1 MKKRSTITF
10 FCFLLF
16 LAGSLQAQ
24 TPEEKRIKRAAEG
37 KAYTQEEL
45 VSFQKDV
52 PYNVA
57 LESLG
62 SLSKKFLKKPIIDP
76 LPLTTPIGVEIQSM
90 YWKDAFEL
98 ILRTNNL
105 WYAEKEDYLQ
115 VAAAGVLMAGAA
127 PGGGAPVGGQIDS
140 TAILAKSRDVI
151 ISAIF
156 LEINTAK
163 QRESGISFSFFRGH
177 GLNLGVNFAGSS
189 KVTSDIFSVD
199 ARPTSSNLT
208 VDVTSALKVFESEQI
223 GEVIA
228 RPQTVVKSGSKGRIV
243 IGTSFSVKQRDFSGN
258 ITDMF
263 FDAGT
268 ILEITP
274 KIYTYGA
281 IDFID
286 LPYHAERS
294 SVNPGTVS
302 TIINKTTSDG
312 RLIVLNGEETYVGGL
327 YSNDVETTRE
337 GIPFLKD
344 IPWWFFGLRYI
355 FGYDNNSVT
364 KKELIILLKAE
375 LAPTVEDRMKEFVK
389 DRDVL
394 KDRLKE
400 FRDDIQ
406 KKSNKN

>member
-1 MKKRSTITF
+1 MKKRSTVIVL
-10 FCFLLF
+10 CFVLF
-16 LAGSLQAQ
+16 LAASLQAQ
-24 TPEEKRIKRAAEG
+24 ISEEKKLKRAAEG
-37 KAYTQEEL
+37 KAAYTQEEL

-62 SLSKKFLKKPIIDP
+62 TLSKKFLKKPIIDP
-76 LPLTTPIGVEIQSM
+76 SPLTTPIGVEIQSM

-105 WYAEKEDYLQ
+105 WYAEKDDYLQ
-115 VAAAGVLMAGAA
+115 VSLAGALMSGAA
-127 PGGGAPVGGQIDS
+127 PGGAVGQMIDS

-163 QRESGISFSFFRGH
+163 QRESGINFSFFRGK
-177 GLNLGVNFAGSS
+177 GLNLEVG
-189 KVTSDIFSVD
+189 FSGADRV
-199 ARPTSSNLT
+199 SNTLFSASAASNPGALT
-208 VDVTSALKVFESEQI
+208 VDVASALKVFESEQI

-228 RPQTVVKSGSKGRIV
+228 RPQTVVKSGSRGRIV
-243 IGTSFSVKQRDFSGN
+243 IGSSFSIKQRDFSGN
-258 ITDMF
+258 ITDQF

-274 KIYTYGA
+274 KVYTYGA

-294 SVNPGTVS
+294 SANPGAVS

-312 RLIVLNGEETYVGGL
+312 RRIMLNGEETYVGGL
-327 YSNDVETTRE
+327 YSNDEETTRQ
-337 GIPFLKD
+337 GIPLLKD
-344 IPWWFFGLRYI
+344 LPWWFFGLRYI
-355 FGYDNNSVT
+355 FGYDNVSVQ

-375 LAPTVEDRMKEFVK
+375 LAPTVEDRMKQYVK

-394 KDRLKE
+394 KDQLKE
-400 FRDDIQ
+400 YRDDLQ
-406 KKSNKN
+406 KKTKKN

>member
-1 MKKRSTITF
+1 MKKRTTIAF

-24 TPEEKRIKRAAEG
+24 TPEEKKIRRAAEG

-62 SLSKKFLKKPIIDP
+62 ALSKKFLKKPIIDP
-76 LPLTTPIGVEIQSM
+76 TPMTTPIGVEIQSM

-127 PGGGAPVGGQIDS
+127 PGGGAAVGGPIDS
-140 TAILAKSRDVI
+140 SAILAKSRDVI

-163 QRESGISFSFFRGH
+163 QRESGINFSFFRGH
-177 GLNLGVNFAGSS
+177 GLNLEVGFSAAD
-189 KVTSDIFSVD
+189 KVTSNVFQANV
-199 ARPTSSNLT
+199 APSSNNLT
-208 VDVTSALKVFESEQI
+208 VDVTAALKIFESEQI

-281 IDFID
+281 IEFID

-294 SVNPGTVS
+294 SVSPGTVS

-337 GIPFLKD
+337 GIPILKD
-344 IPWWFFGLRYI
+344 LPWWFFGLRYI
-355 FGYDNNSVT
+355 FGYDNASVS

-375 LAPTVEDRMKEFVK
+375 LAPTVEDRVKEFVK
-389 DRDVL
+389 GRDVL
-394 KDRLKE
+394 KDKLKE
-400 FRDDIQ
+400 YRDDIE
-406 KKSNKN
+406 KKSKKN